1 MAEVFAGFLSY
12 TDDQLGRVLDY
23 LEESGQLDNTIIVVI
38 SDNGASG
45 EGGPNGSVNEVKFF
59 NGYIDTVEES
69 LRFYDQ
75 LGGPQTYNHY
85 PIGWAMA
92 FNTPYKLYKRYAS
105 HEGGIADS
113 AIISWPNGIAA
124 HGEVRDT
131 YVNVCDITP
140 TVYELLG
147 LTAPPVVGG
156 FAQRPLEGMSFAAA
170 LNDPDAETGKQTQ
183 FYRMLGTRGIWH
195 DGWFAN
201 TVHAASPAGWSN
213 FDTDRWE
220 LYHIESDRSQCHDLA
235 AQNPDKLAE
244 LQRLW
249 FAEAQKYQGLPLADL
264 NILETLGRWRP
275 YLVGDRTTFTYY
287 PGAAEVGIGAAVEIR
302 GQSYSVLAEV
312 DVESGAAAGVLYKHG
327 AGHGGHVLYLA
338 DGHLHYVYNF
348 MGEEEQ
354 QVSSPAAV
362 PPGEHILGVRYERT
376 GTAEGSHTPLGEV
389 SLYVDGTVVATRAG
403 VRTHPCTF

>member
-1 MAEVFAGFLSY
+1 MSA
-12 TDDQLGRVLDY
+12 R
-23 LEESGQLDNTIIVVI
+23 SG
-38 SDNGASG
+38 
-45 EGGPNGSVNEVKFF
+45 K
-59 NGYIDTVEES
+59 
-69 LRFYDQ
+69 
-75 LGGPQTYNHY
+75 
-85 PIGWAMA
+85 
-92 FNTPYKLYKRYAS
+92 
-105 HEGGIADS
+105 
-113 AIISWPNGIAA
+113 
-124 HGEVRDT
+124 
-131 YVNVCDITP
+131 

-183 FYRMLGTRGIWH
+183 FYSMLGTRGIWH

-312 DVESGAAAGVLYKHG
+312 DVESGAAA
-327 AGHGGHVLYLA
+327 
-338 DGHLHYVYNF
+338 
-348 MGEEEQ
+348 
-354 QVSSPAAV
+354 S
-362 PPGEHILGVRYERT
+362 
-376 GTAEGSHTPLGEV
+376 
-389 SLYVDGTVVATRAG
+389 
-403 VRTHPCTF
+403 